1 MRIHFKAIHYLF
13 TLGAITLLNACYYY
27 DGPTHSPVHQSRREL
42 PPPPEKVVGKPVTK
56 REYMEKTY
64 QEIKSTMPEAEVVMI
79 EDSIKVLFPQNIVYK
94 KKDVFPD
101 AGYQEPMARFS
112 DLLLKYKKTNIL
124 ISGHS
129 DNRGN
134 ETLNRQ
140 LSKERAMFVK
150 QQIEQHGVASYRLE
164 TWGLG
169 SKSPIADNE
178 TEEGRLRN
186 RRVEFVVLYQD

>member
-1 MRIHFKAIHYLF
+1 MRFNFNITHYALSV
-13 TLGAITLLNACYYY
+13 GLLLQMSACYYY
-27 DGPTHSPVHQSRREL
+27 DGPTHSPVHTTRREL
-42 PPPPEKVVGKPVTK
+42 PPPPEKIVGKPVSK

-64 QEIKSTMPEAEVVMI
+64 QELKTTMPEADVVLI

-101 AGYQEPMARFS
+101 AGYQEPLARFS

-134 ETLNRQ
+134 ETANRQ
-140 LSKERAMFVK
+140 LSKERAQFVK
-150 QQIEQHGVASYRLE
+150 QQILQHGVADYRLE